1 LIGLLL
7 LLLLLFHINEGW
19 EIKVRARE
27 NSRDKTVLAGAD
39 TVTII
44 TVFYTKEQ
52 IVINSYHR
60 NDRN

>member
-1 LIGLLL
+1 LIGLL